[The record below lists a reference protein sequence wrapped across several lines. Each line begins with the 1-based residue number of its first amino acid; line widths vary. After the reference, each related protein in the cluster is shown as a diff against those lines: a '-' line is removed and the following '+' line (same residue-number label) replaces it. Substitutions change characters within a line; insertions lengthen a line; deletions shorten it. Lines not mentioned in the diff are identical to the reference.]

1 MTERMAGRRD
11 EDLVDLARSGRP
23 EAFME
28 LVRRHREK
36 IFVMIYGLTRDRSDA
51 EDLTQETFLAAY
63 RGLGRFGRR
72 SSFYT
77 WVYRIAVNL
86 SLNFLK
92 KRGRE
97 KNRAVFDETLAPADA
112 AAGAAASPEESS
124 AQNELE
130 AQLAEAVEALPPLFK
145 AAFLMVANQ
154 GLSHAEAAR
163 VLGCSENTVSWR
175 IHKARKILRDRIRP
189 FLSEAD
195 HEV

>member
-1 MTERMAGRRD
+1 MNVRMDDRKD
-11 EDLVDLARSGRP
+11 EDLVVLARSGRP

-28 LVRRHREK
+28 LVRRHRER
-36 IFVMIYGLTRDRSDA
+36 IFVMIYGMTRDRSDA

-63 RGLGRFGRR
+63 RALGRFRQR

-97 KNRAVFDETLAPADA
+97 RDRMVFDENLAPADP
-112 AAGAAASPEESS
+112 AAGAVASPEETS
-124 AQNELE
+124 AQSELE
-130 AQLAEAVEALPPLFK
+130 AKLAEAVEALPPLFK

-163 VLGCSENTVSWR
+163 ILGCTENTVSWR
-175 IHKARKILRDRIRP
+175 MHKARKLLRARMRP
-189 FLSEAD
+189 FLSEVE
-195 HEV
+195 HEM

>member
-1 MTERMAGRRD
+1 MDDRKD
-11 EDLVDLARSGRP
+11 EDLVVLARSGRP

-28 LVRRHREK
+28 LVRRHRER
-36 IFVMIYGLTRDRSDA
+36 IFVMIYGMTRDRSDA

-63 RGLGRFGRR
+63 RALGRFRQR

-97 KNRAVFDETLAPADA
+97 RDRMVFDENLAPADP
-112 AAGAAASPEESS
+112 AAGAVASPEETS
-124 AQNELE
+124 AQSELE
-130 AQLAEAVEALPPLFK
+130 AKLAEAVEALPPLFK

-163 VLGCSENTVSWR
+163 ILGCTENTVSWR
-175 IHKARKILRDRIRP
+175 MHKARKLLRARMRP
-189 FLSEAD
+189 FLSEVE
-195 HEV
+195 HEM